1 MFVLTL
7 NKKRIGK
14 IAAAVLAVALVGGIG
29 AGVKNYFFKDTTAAA
44 SAKQRFE
51 MSTTQDMADYIAQK
65 GYTVDL
71 QSAQVKE
78 VKIPKKFDA
87 EFENFNEKIKKTDD
101 LSLDKYKKDK
111 VNKWTFTIT
120 DYDVEGK
127 TAVAVLLVKKDKLI
141 GAYMLQMPEGTAY
154 PLSRGGTETSGD
166 IL

>member
-14 IAAAVLAVALVGGIG
+14 IGAVVLAVALVGGIG
-29 AGVKNYFFKDTTAAA
+29 MGVRNYFFKDTSAAA
-44 SAKQRFE
+44 RAKQNFE
-51 MSTTQDMADYIAQK
+51 MATTQDMVNYIAEK
-65 GYTVDL
+65 GYTADL

-78 VKIPKKFDA
+78 VKIPKKFDT

-101 LSLDKYKKDK
+101 LSLEKYKNDK

-120 DYDVEGK
+120 DYGVEGK
-127 TAVAVLLVKKDKLI
+127 SATAVLLVKKNKLI
-141 GAYMLQMPEGTAY
+141 GSYLLQMPEGTAY
-154 PLSRGGTETSGD
+154 ALAKTETVND